1 MAHKIHDTTRIAPEL
16 VDPFG
21 RRHTYLRVS
30 VTDRCNL
37 RCLYCMPSEEDIDWV
52 RREDLLTF
60 EEIERTVR
68 VLVEGG
74 IRKVRI
80 TGGEPFAR
88 SGVEDLLVRLKEIE
102 GLETLAVT
110 TNAVLLADRVDA
122 LRGVVDSWNISLDTF
137 REDRFKELTGRA
149 KLPEVLRGIEKVLA
163 AGYDNLKLNCVVM
176 RGIND
181 DEIADFARFAAEH
194 PVAVRFIE
202 FMPFAGNA
210 WSEGRIVPMSEILDH
225 ISPAYRLEPIPV
237 DEAPISR
244 DFRMIERAGGG
255 EGIGT
260 IGVIASMSTP
270 FCSSCSR
277 LRLTAEG
284 KIMPC
289 LHSPLEFDLRQVLRG
304 GGSDR
309 DLLDLVGTALVEKP
323 EEHPPT
329 SEMGDKSGRVMIQI
343 GG

>member
-1 MAHKIHDTTRIAPEL
+1 MERKIHDSGGIAPAL
-16 VDPFG
+16 IDPFG

-37 RCLYCMPSEEDIDWV
+37 RCLYCMPSEEEIEWV
-52 RREDLLTF
+52 GRADLLSF

-68 VLVEGG
+68 VLVDAG

-88 SGVEDLLVRLKEIE
+88 SGVEDLLVRLKKIDR
-102 GLETLAVT
+102 LETLGVT
-110 TNAVLLADRVDA
+110 TNAVLLADRVER
-122 LRGVVDSWNISLDTF
+122 LRGVVDAWNISLDTF
-137 REDRFKELTGRA
+137 DGERFAELTGRR
-149 KLPEVLRGIEKVLA
+149 KLPEVMRGIERVLE
-163 AGYDNLKLNCVVM
+163 AGYRNLRLNCVVM
-176 RGIND
+176 RGVNEE
-181 DEIADFARFAAEH
+181 EIIDFARFAAEH

-210 WSEGRIVPMSEILDH
+210 WSRGRIVPMSEILEQITPH
-225 ISPAYRLEPIPV
+225 YRLEPIPV
-237 DEAPISR
+237 EEAPISR
-244 DFRMIERAGGG
+244 DFRMIDRASG
-255 EGIGT
+255 EPARGS

-289 LHSPLEFDLRQVLRG
+289 LHSDLEFDLREILRT
-304 GGSDR
+304 GGSDH
-309 DLLDLVGTALVEKP
+309 DILDLVGNALQQKP
-323 EEHPPT
+323 EEHPPAE
-329 SEMGDKSGRVMIQI
+329 EMEGKSGRVMIQI